1 MDTEQKRVFYNA
13 SNTYITLNTCTAN
26 TKYVWM
32 VFHGI
37 GYLSKYFLPYFN
49 ELNPAENFII
59 APQAPSKYYL
69 DKSYRHIG
77 ASWLTREDTAM
88 ETENILRFINAVYED
103 ASPPEHCRLVVF
115 GYSQGVS
122 VAMRWVA
129 KSKIKCE
136 RLALYAGGIPD
147 ELSSKDFLFL
157 RGHTRVTFMVG
168 DSDEFLSPERMERES
183 GKIEAL
189 FDGQALIQV
198 FNGGHAIQKPLIN
211 QIIQ

>member
-1 MDTEQKRVFYNA
+1 
-13 SNTYITLNTCTAN
+13 
-26 TKYVWM
+26 
-32 VFHGI
+32 
-37 GYLSKYFLPYFN
+37 
-49 ELNPAENFII
+49 
-59 APQAPSKYYL
+59 
-69 DKSYRHIG
+69 
-77 ASWLTREDTAM
+77 
-88 ETENILRFINAVYED
+88 
-103 ASPPEHCRLVVF
+103 
-115 GYSQGVS
+115 
-122 VAMRWVA
+122 MRWVA

-157 RGHTRVTFMVG
+157 RSHTRVTFMVG

>member
-1 MDTEQKRVFYNA
+1 
-13 SNTYITLNTCTAN
+13 
-26 TKYVWM
+26 
-32 VFHGI
+32 
-37 GYLSKYFLPYFN
+37 
-49 ELNPAENFII
+49 
-59 APQAPSKYYL
+59 
-69 DKSYRHIG
+69 
-77 ASWLTREDTAM
+77 M
-88 ETENILRFINAVYED
+88 ETENILRYINAVYED